1 MAILP
6 PTRDLPAA
14 GRLVI
19 MIYFV
24 YHSIISI
31 IYYSTSLPAAGRSLV
46 GGRIANKNVKP
57 YKKVNSLV
65 ALKFHPE
72 VLSFDFSCV
81 TKFILEIE

>member
-1 MAILP
+1 MYLP
-6 PTRDLPAA
+6 EVLKALIFIHSFIHSLFFIKSR
-14 GRLVI
+14 VI
-19 MIYFV
+19 SYKN
-24 YHSIISI
+24 Y
-31 IYYSTSLPAAGRSLV
+31 TSLPAAGRSLV

-65 ALKFHPE
+65 ALKFHLE